1 MKVTQLKDIVNS
13 VTTEI
18 LGKDNVLNED
28 LTNIT
33 DIGKEI
39 IDTDNIDNYVKKLV
53 NHIGSVL
60 FVNRLYNGSVPSVLM
75 DSWEFGSILEKI
87 TADLP
92 EANENDSWNLQD
104 GQSYD
109 QDVFYQPKVEAKFYN
124 SKVTFDIPLSFTE
137 EQVKESFDNVNQ
149 LNGFVSMLQT
159 SVQNSMTVK
168 LDALIMRTI
177 NNMTAQTL
185 NASADKQ
192 VSTVTAVN
200 LLADYNAMV
209 NANGDDKAVS
219 AKDAL
224 QSPEFIK
231 FASMRIA
238 LYQDRMS
245 KMSTLFNLGGK
256 ERFTPSDNL
265 HLVLLS
271 DFAKASDIYLESNT
285 YHNELVSLPNYETVP
300 YWQGSGKGYAFD
312 DISKIDV
319 KTEGA
324 DTKPATVTQSGI
336 LGVMFDTNAL
346 GVSNL
351 NQRVT
356 TNYNARAEF
365 FTNWYKFDAGYYN
378 DLNENYVVFFIQDEP
393 APANTTTTP
402 STGGTQ

>member
-1 MKVTQLKDIVNS
+1 MKVTQLKDIINS

-18 LGKDNVLNED
+18 LGKDDVLNED

-60 FVNRLYNGSVPSVLM
+60 FANRLYNGSVPSVLM

-92 EANENDSWNLQD
+92 EADENDSWNLQD

-185 NASADKQ
+185 NASDDKQ

-209 NANGDDKAVS
+209 NANGAGKTVS

-285 YHNELVSLPNYETVP
+285 YHNDLVALPNYETVP

-319 KTEGA
+319 KTEGK

-393 APANTTTTP
+393 AP
-402 STGGTQ
+402 STGGSK

>member
-1 MKVTQLKDIVNS
+1 MKVTQLKDIINS

-18 LGKDNVLNED
+18 LGKDDVLNED

-92 EANENDSWNLQD
+92 EADENASWNLQD

-209 NANGDDKAVS
+209 SANGVSKAVS

-285 YHNELVSLPNYETVP
+285 YHNDLVALPNYETVP
-300 YWQGSGKGYAFD
+300 YWQGSGKSYSFD

-319 KTEGA
+319 KTEGK

-393 APANTTTTP
+393 ANTTTTP
-402 STGGTQ
+402 STGGSK